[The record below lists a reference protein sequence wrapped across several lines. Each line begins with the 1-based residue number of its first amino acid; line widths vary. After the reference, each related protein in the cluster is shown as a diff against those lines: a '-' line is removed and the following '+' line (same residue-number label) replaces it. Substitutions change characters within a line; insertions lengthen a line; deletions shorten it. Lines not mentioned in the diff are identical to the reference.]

1 MVQKSN
7 TRQEVSFK
15 ERQPRKGALQTSAA
29 KQGSMQTAVADE
41 SPVEANSKK
50 QVERAQ
56 NLQQLEGM
64 ILGGNEQEQ
73 ERTAKAVAI
82 TGCLDLNRQY

>member
-15 ERQPRKGALQTSAA
+15 EKQPRKGALQTSAA
-29 KQGSMQTAVADE
+29 KPGSLQTDIANE

-50 QVERAQ
+50 KLEAQ
-56 NLQQLEGM
+56 GSKPATAEGHDP
-64 ILGGNEQEQ
+64 EWQ
-73 ERTAKAVAI
+73 
-82 TGCLDLNRQY
+82 